1 MAERRKTAGRK
12 REVVEMMFTGVDRT
26 SLITKRMKRL
36 YDDGRTG
43 SKEEQSEAASPE
55 GQAAETVQ
63 TQMERTPQ
71 ESVRVV
77 RTVKRTSER
86 VQRVKEVREKR
97 IERIGKSLS
106 SGERMKESRLK
117 QAGQSGQNVVKK
129 SKKGIAKAKEAVVA
143 SAKAVYRGIKSSATL
158 IGALGGTAVLVILV
172 ICMAAM
178 IFGSV
183 FGIFFSGTEGGE
195 RTIRTVMSELDME
208 YDRQIAE
215 MQKSAEYDILEMH
228 GARPEW
234 KDVLA
239 IYAVIINLDPNNPE
253 ELITMTDGKEETL
266 WEIYWDMCSISS
278 KVKAEKRMV
287 TTTIIDKDGKEIEKK
302 EIEDVIV
309 LTIRTD
315 SATAEEMAGR
325 YFFDGE
331 QRELLRELL
340 DVGNDLFWA
349 GIFSMPN

>member
-1 MAERRKTAGRK
+1 MAEKRKTAGRK
-12 REVVEMMFTGVDRT
+12 REVVEMMFTGAARA
-26 SLITKRMKRL
+26 SLATDRMKRL
-36 YDDGRTG
+36 YEDSRIGKQEG
-43 SKEEQSEAASPE
+43 QSETASPE

-63 TQMERTPQ
+63 EEMGKTPQ
-71 ESVRVV
+71 ESVRVS
-77 RTVKRTSER
+77 RTVRRTSER
-86 VQRVKEVREKR
+86 VHRVKEARTKR
-97 IERIGKSLS
+97 TERLGKSLS
-106 SGERMKESRLK
+106 FGERMKESRLK
-117 QAGQSGQNVVKK
+117 QAGQTGQTVVKK
-129 SKKGIAKAKEAVVA
+129 SKKGIAKAKDAVAA
-143 SAKAVYRGIKSSATL
+143 SAKAVYRGMKSSTTL

-215 MQKSAEYDILEMH
+215 MQKSVEYDILEMH

-239 IYAVIINLDPNNPE
+239 IYAVKINLDPNNPE
-253 ELITMTDGKEETL
+253 ELITMTNGKEETL
-266 WEIYWDMCSISS
+266 REIYWDMCSISS
-278 KVKAEKRMV
+278 KVEAEKRMV

-302 EIEDVIV
+302 EIKDVIV

-340 DVGNDLFWA
+340 DVGKDLFWA
-349 GIFSMPN
+349 GIFPIPN